1 MKRVT
6 KDNKGITLV
15 ALIITV
21 ILMLILTSVT
31 TYTGVNTY
39 RNMQVTKFITQMKL
53 IQGKVDELKN
63 SNTVDRLNTMGEAVP
78 ADKQTIITTA
88 NTRGEIT
95 SSDISSYRYFSSE
108 NLKQQLDLEDGIDS
122 EIMINF
128 TTREVVSTVGIE
140 YESKRYY
147 TQYLLPGG
155 QKLIDNS
162 TQANRNLTFDLTASV
177 DGLNAT
183 ITINNIQIT
192 NATLSYKEQGSSYWQ
207 NITNYTKKGETYN
220 ILISKSAI
228 YDFKLIDNTTEQES
242 DISNITL
249 ELTNKP
255 KTQFQIDSYNYSLNS
270 ENWAYCTD
278 TDGNNYVWIP
288 RFAYKLD
295 ENNQN
300 IIKFLKGNSNITTDN
315 STIDETWTVSD
326 KLNSADGTKL
336 TGIWVQVTSKN
347 QEGINMID
355 LLNDSSITILTEI

>member
-21 ILMLILTSVT
+21 ILMIILTSVT
-31 TYTGVNTY
+31 TYTGINTY
-39 RNMQVTKFITQMKL
+39 RKMQVTKFVAQMQL
-53 IQGKVDELKN
+53 IQGKVDELKD
-63 SNTVDRLNTMGEAVP
+63 SKTIDELNTMGDEIP
-78 ADKQTIITTA
+78 TDKQAIITTA

-95 SSDISSYRYFSSE
+95 SRDISSYRYFSSE
-108 NLKQQLDLEDGIDS
+108 NLKQELDLEDGIDG

-128 TTREVVSTVGIE
+128 ATREVISTVGIE
-140 YESKRYY
+140 YKDEKYY
-147 TQYLLPGG
+147 TQYLLPNG

-162 TQANRNLTFDLTASV
+162 TQVNRDLAFDLSASV

-183 ITINNIQIT
+183 ITIDNIKIT

-220 ILISKSAI
+220 VLISKSAI
-228 YDFKLIDNTTEQES
+228 YDFKLIDNATGKENNNS
-242 DISNITL
+242 IIL
-249 ELTNKP
+249 KLTNKP
-255 KTQFQIDSYNYSLNS
+255 KTQTQIDPYNYSLTS

-288 RFAYKLD
+288 RFAYKSD

-326 KLNSADGTKL
+326 KLNLADGTKL
-336 TGIWVQVTSKN
+336 TGIWVQVTRKN
-347 QEGINMID
+347 QEGINMIE
-355 LLNDSSITILTEI
+355 LLSSDITILTEI